1 MVLQL
6 IQNENFDLISINKEQ
21 TEYLLERKR
30 KNKKD
35 VVHISMNQMD
45 WKRELLSFN
54 KHLENSYT
62 KHQATTIW
70 KKNIHFHHVY
80 VVDYQPVDS
89 WEELRETSSNRM
101 KSSVYMLDIDSREEE
116 IERLIRALD
125 LALSFQI
132 DVSEDLMELEQRNV
146 NLKQN
151 ILFEHTKQQQQLQQ
165 LFKQGKPFWT
175 YLLLAINI
183 VMYILLEF
191 NGGSTSTKN
200 LIEFGAKYNV
210 AIIDGEWWRLISS
223 MFLHIGIA
231 HILLNMFA
239 LYYIGTLVERIYGGT
254 RFLIIYF
261 IAGIVGGLA
270 SFALNPSIAAGASGA
285 IFGLFGALLFFGSQY
300 PKAFFRTMGW
310 NIIIVIIINIIFGF
324 SMPQIDNGAHI
335 GGLIGGAIGAA
346 VVMFKQRSKIL
357 WQTAALLLL
366 LLVSGGI
373 WFYGNANEE
382 VQFDE
387 TLQVIHSHMLLE
399 QEQYE
404 KTYEVLT
411 KAMPYADKLEAELRF
426 NRSYASIFL
435 NKNQEAITDLERTIE
450 IKPEYHEAL
459 YNLALLY
466 HEENRREEAL
476 DLLKK
481 AVELAPNNQDYQQFY
496 EQLQKGTI

>member
-89 WEELRETSSNRM
+89 WEELKETSSNRM

-125 LALSFQI
+125 LALSFQT

-191 NGGSTSTKN
+191 NGG
-200 LIEFGAKYNV
+200 
-210 AIIDGEWWRLISS
+210 
-223 MFLHIGIA
+223 
-231 HILLNMFA
+231 
-239 LYYIGTLVERIYGGT
+239 IY
-254 RFLIIYF
+254 
-261 IAGIVGGLA
+261 
-270 SFALNPSIAAGASGA
+270 
-285 IFGLFGALLFFGSQY
+285 
-300 PKAFFRTMGW
+300 
-310 NIIIVIIINIIFGF
+310 
-324 SMPQIDNGAHI
+324 
-335 GGLIGGAIGAA
+335 
-346 VVMFKQRSKIL
+346 
-357 WQTAALLLL
+357 
-366 LLVSGGI
+366 
-373 WFYGNANEE
+373 
-382 VQFDE
+382 
-387 TLQVIHSHMLLE
+387 
-399 QEQYE
+399 
-404 KTYEVLT
+404 
-411 KAMPYADKLEAELRF
+411 
-426 NRSYASIFL
+426 L
-435 NKNQEAITDLERTIE
+435 NKKFDRIWCQ
-450 IKPEYHEAL
+450 
-459 YNLALLY
+459 
-466 HEENRREEAL
+466 
-476 DLLKK
+476 
-481 AVELAPNNQDYQQFY
+481 V
-496 EQLQKGTI
+496 